1 MTLVSFTHV
10 AFADETSYNTG
21 RFPGIALVS
30 LPQSD
35 ASKVGQDIG
44 RILQQSNVNE
54 FKWERLNSAKSRFA
68 AIRLIDYAI
77 EQAADKMLRVDVL
90 TWDMQDGRHQVPK
103 LDKIANLQRM
113 YYHLFRNVLRT
124 RWSDEAI
131 WQLRP
136 DEHSAMAW
144 DKVLDYL
151 DIGSLSWVPSDKLE
165 LRLKRDF
172 QIHEI
177 QPAKSNQ
184 EPLVQLA
191 DLFAGLGSYSRACY
205 GRYQSWQKS
214 PLAAE
219 LSHTDR
225 ERCRVITELDQ
236 RCKRR
241 RLGVSLKTHHGLRT
255 LNPQK
260 PINFWWY
267 VPQHATDTAP
277 TRS

>member
-1 MTLVSFTHV
+1 MFNSPFSHI
-10 AFADETSYNTG
+10 AYADETSYNIG
-21 RFPGIALVS
+21 RFPAIALIS
-30 LPQSD
+30 LSQNQ
-35 ASKVGQDIG
+35 VEQVNQDIAF
-44 RILQQSNVNE
+44 ILAQSNVAE

-68 AIRLIDYAI
+68 ALNLINYAVNK
-77 EQAADKMLRVDVL
+77 AADKVLRVDVL
-90 TWDMQDGRHQVPK
+90 TWDMQDGRHRIPK

-124 RWSDEAI
+124 RWPDEAV

-136 DEHSAMAW
+136 DEHTAMAW
-144 DKVLDYL
+144 DVVLDYL
-151 DIGSLSWVPSDKLE
+151 DSGSLSWEPSDKLE

-172 QIHEI
+172 QILAI
-177 QPAKSNQ
+177 QPAHSNL

-205 GRYQSWQKS
+205 GRLQTWQKS
-214 PLAAE
+214 PQSSE

-225 ERCRVITELDQ
+225 ERCLVITELDQ
-236 RCKRR
+236 RCKKR
-241 RLGVSLKTHHGLRT
+241 RLGVSLNTHRGFRT
-255 LNPQK
+255 LNPKK

-267 VPQHATDTAP
+267 IPQHDTDTAP